1 VLPLSFSAARSRLPA
16 GFVLG
21 PQKLGQMARD
31 LGAVAGE
38 LKDVPK
44 EFQEVTTAAQKNCS
58 SPLTRARLPT
68 LVVAGQRRTSVRG
81 ERSNSLLCLQKT
93 KK

>member
-1 VLPLSFSAARSRLPA
+1 MLTARSHSLSFFVSQLFTYCPPPLSVFPITIA

-44 EFQEVTTAAQKNCS
+44 EFQEVKS
-58 SPLTRARLPT
+58 
-68 LVVAGQRRTSVRG
+68 
-81 ERSNSLLCLQKT
+81 
-93 KK
+93 

>member
-1 VLPLSFSAARSRLPA
+1 METMFKFVFSSIFPLFTYFFLFLNKYTA

-44 EFQEVTTAAQKNCS
+44 EFQEVNMY
-58 SPLTRARLPT
+58 
-68 LVVAGQRRTSVRG
+68 
-81 ERSNSLLCLQKT
+81 
-93 KK
+93 